1 MPDLDCPFRESR
13 TNFTEKWS
21 HPVTVGATR
30 RGWSGQQMMAL
41 QCDNSQCQL
50 IIGGILARDGLIHD
64 YWPRSYSGKV
74 FPDVPEHIGAAAS
87 EAYLARSA
95 GAPRAA
101 IAMARAVVEA
111 TAKDHGIV
119 KGDLMDKIDA
129 LAKAGEISEHMRE
142 AAHEIR
148 FAGNEIAHGDLA
160 EQAIVTDDADEI
172 LGLMDAILLRVYQEP
187 AQVEHVRERRKS
199 RLGAEYVHA
208 RPATLSRPSPHQQQ
222 GQTFSVVAWRRGKE
236 PT

>member
-1 MPDLDCPFRESR
+1 MPDLDCPFCESK
-13 TNFTEKWS
+13 TNFTQVWQG
-21 HPVTVGATR
+21 PLPLGAKTQ
-30 RGWSGQQMMAL
+30 GWTGQVQLAL
-41 QCDNSQCQL
+41 QCDNSQCQMV
-50 IIGGILARDGLIHD
+50 IGAILGTDGLIGTT
-64 YWPRSYSGKV
+64 YWPRSYSRKS

-111 TAKDHGIV
+111 TAKNHGIV
-119 KGDLMDKIDA
+119 KGNLMDKIDA

-148 FAGNEIAHGDLA
+148 FAGNEVAHGDLA

-199 RLGAEYVHA
+199 RLAAPAQGASG
-208 RPATLSRPSPHQQQ
+208 P
-222 GQTFSVVAWRRGKE
+222 
-236 PT
+236 

>member
-1 MPDLDCPFRESR
+1 MQ
-13 TNFTEKWS
+13 
-21 HPVTVGATR
+21 G
-30 RGWSGQQMMAL
+30 L
-41 QCDNSQCQL
+41 QCDNSQCQM
-50 IIGGILARDGLIHD
+50 IIGGILATDGLIHD
-64 YWPRSYSGKV
+64 YWPRSYSGKA
-74 FPDVPEHIGAAAS
+74 FPDVPEHIGAAAC

-111 TAKDHGIV
+111 TAKDHGIL
-119 KGDLMDKIDA
+119 KGSLMDKIDA
-129 LAKAGEISEHMRE
+129 RAKAGEISEHMRE

-148 FAGNEIAHGDLA
+148 FAGNEIARGDLA

-199 RLGAEYVHA
+199 RLAAPAQGASG
-208 RPATLSRPSPHQQQ
+208 P
-222 GQTFSVVAWRRGKE
+222 
-236 PT
+236 

>member
-1 MPDLDCPFRESR
+1 MPDLDCPFCKSR

-21 HPVTVGATR
+21 YPIPIGAVR
-30 RGWSGQQMMAL
+30 RGWSGQIMQGL
-41 QCDNSQCQL
+41 QCDNSQCQM
-50 IIGGILARDGLIHD
+50 IIGGILATDGLIHD
-64 YWPRSYSGKV
+64 YWPRSYSGKA

-87 EAYLARSA
+87 EAHLALSA

-111 TAKDHGIV
+111 TAKDHGIL
-119 KGDLMDKIDA
+119 KGNLMDKIDT
-129 LAKAGEISEHMRE
+129 LAKADEISEHMRE

-160 EQAIVTDDADEI
+160 EQAIVTDDADET
-172 LGLMDAILLRVYQEP
+172 LALMDAILLRVYQEP

-199 RLGAEYVHA
+199 RQAAALG
-208 RPATLSRPSPHQQQ
+208 T
-222 GQTFSVVAWRRGKE
+222 G
-236 PT
+236 